1 MSGPPIPAPLRVS
14 PNVSEL
20 QASATIAVST
30 LCRTLREQGRD
41 VIDLSAGEPD
51 FRTPDFAAQAGIAS
65 IVQGFT
71 HYTPVAGLPPLRQL
85 IADHLERMTGH
96 AADAQGVVV
105 TAGAKH
111 ALFNSCFSLF
121 GPGDRVLLPAPY
133 WTSYPELIRLA
144 RAEPVIVPASI
155 EAAFKIT
162 PADLDRHADARCR
175 GLILNSPNNPS
186 GTVYSKDELD
196 ALVRWAV
203 DRDIWIISDEIY
215 GRVCYGGQRA
225 TSVLDLDSARLDRLV
240 LVDGASKT
248 FAMTGWRLGFSYSS
262 RDLAA
267 KMTALQSHIT
277 SNITAATQYAG
288 IAVFRD
294 EPRVE
299 HAIRA
304 MVGVFR
310 HRRERLTSLVR
321 RYLPQARF
329 VRPEGAFY
337 LYFQVDAF
345 YRDDVAD
352 SISFCKWLL
361 EQTGV
366 ALVPGIAFGD
376 DRFVRLSFAAPE
388 DELAEAVRRMGEA
401 LAVPA
406 MAG

>member
-1 MSGPPIPAPLRVS
+1 MNQPANKAALRVS

-30 LCRTLREQGRD
+30 LCRTLRDQGRD

-85 IADHLERMTGH
+85 IADHITRLTGH
-96 AADAQGVVV
+96 RADMQGVVV

-111 ALFNSCFSLF
+111 ALFNTCFSLF
-121 GPGDRVLLPAPY
+121 GPGDKVLLPAPY
-133 WTSYPELIRLA
+133 WTSYPELIGLA
-144 RAEPVIVPASI
+144 RATPVIVPATL
-155 EAAFKIT
+155 EAGFKVT
-162 PADLDRHADARCR
+162 PADLERHVDEQCR

-186 GTVYSKDELD
+186 GAVYSKAELD
-196 ALVRWAV
+196 AIVRWAME
-203 DRDIWIISDEIY
+203 RDLWIISDEIY
-215 GRVCYGGQRA
+215 GRVSYGTERA
-225 TSVLDLDSARLDRLV
+225 ASVLDLDSARLDRVV

-248 FAMTGWRLGFSYSS
+248 FAMTGWRLGFSYSTPA
-262 RDLAA
+262 LAA
-267 KMTALQSHIT
+267 KMTALQSHVT

-288 IAVFRD
+288 MAVFRD
-294 EPRVE
+294 EPRVQ

-310 HRRERLTSLVR
+310 HRRDRLVSMFR
-321 RYLPQARF
+321 RHLPAARF
-329 VRPEGAFY
+329 VVPEGAFY
-337 LYFQVDAF
+337 LYFQVDA
-345 YRDDVAD
+345 YYNEAIAD
-352 SISFCKWLL
+352 SVAFCTWLL

-388 DELAEAVRRMGEA
+388 DELVEAVRRMGEQLAIPA
-401 LAVPA
+401 LA
-406 MAG
+406 G